1 MVLPFEP
8 SKPVRFYGSS
18 LPRPRIHVNSDGS
31 DRVDPPLSVTG
42 PLMSWAEEAHWSMGG
57 LSFKR
62 LRLMGKIV
70 GNVEELRTQREKE
83 FNAYS
88 LSHAKSPSS
97 DVPRSKGSPSPSPP
111 SPSPPPAPFASKRRR
126 LETLLEEEEEEVRVP
141 SPVTRGRRLVKKLGD
156 DFDRVASPHK
166 KRAAE
171 VVVADSVVAPVKT
184 RSRKLVK
191 IGDAVKKVVEGKE
204 KLRKKVVEEEEES
217 PVSGIRVRVSPR
229 LTKTRSN

>member
-62 LRLMGKIV
+62 LRLMGKIE
-70 GNVEELRTQREKE
+70 GNVEKLRTQREKE

-88 LSHAKSPSS
+88 LAHTKSPSS
-97 DVPRSKGSPSPSPP
+97 DLRRSKGSASPSPSP

-126 LETLLEEEEEEVRVP
+126 LETLLEEEEEEVRV
-141 SPVTRGRRLVKKLGD
+141 SDPVSRGRRLVKKLGD
-156 DFDRVASPHK
+156 DFDRVASPEK
-166 KRAAE
+166 KRSTE
-171 VVVADSVVAPVKT
+171 VVVSDSVAAPVKT
-184 RSRKLVK
+184 QRRRLVK
-191 IGDAVKKVVEGKE
+191 IGDAVKKVVEA
-204 KLRKKVVEEEEES
+204 KKVVEEEEKN
-217 PVSGIRVRVSPR
+217 PVSGIRVRTSSR
-229 LTKTRSN
+229 LVKTRSN

>member
-62 LRLMGKIV
+62 LRLMGKIE
-70 GNVEELRTQREKE
+70 GNVEKLRTQREKE

-88 LSHAKSPSS
+88 LAHTKSPSS
-97 DVPRSKGSPSPSPP
+97 DLRRSKGSPSPSR
-111 SPSPPPAPFASKRRR
+111 SRSPPPAPFASKRRR
-126 LETLLEEEEEEVRVP
+126 LETLLEEEEEEEVRVS

-156 DFDRVASPHK
+156 DFDRVASPEK

-171 VVVADSVVAPVKT
+171 VVVADSVDAPVKT
-184 RSRKLVK
+184 RSRRLVK
-191 IGDAVKKVVEGKE
+191 IGEAVKKVVEE
-204 KLRKKVVEEEEES
+204 KKKLKKKVSEEEEKS
-217 PVSGIRVRVSPR
+217 PVSGIRVSPR
-229 LTKTRSN
+229 LAKTRSN

>member
-62 LRLMGKIV
+62 LRLMGKIE
-70 GNVEELRTQREKE
+70 GNVEKLRTQREKE
-83 FNAYS
+83 FNAYTQA
-88 LSHAKSPSS
+88 HTKSPSS
-97 DVPRSKGSPSPSPP
+97 DLRRSKVSKGSASP

-126 LETLLEEEEEEVRVP
+126 LETLLEEEEEEVRV
-141 SPVTRGRRLVKKLGD
+141 SGPVSRGRRLVKKLGD
-156 DFDRVASPHK
+156 DFDRVASPVK
-166 KRAAE
+166 KRATE
-171 VVVADSVVAPVKT
+171 VVVADPVAAPVKT
-184 RSRKLVK
+184 PRRRLVK
-191 IGDAVKKVVEGKE
+191 IGDAVKKVAEA
-204 KLRKKVVEEEEES
+204 KKVVVEEDKT
-217 PVSGIRVRVSPR
+217 PVSGIRVRTSSRFV
-229 LTKTRSN
+229 KTRAN